1 MFVQKP
7 QERSCRMAQGKKAT
21 GRKKAAGSKKVTGKA
36 SEITGRKARL
46 SPLGSLDSLNPRA
59 NTRETRAAEMAKKTL
74 PNRHLPSLK
83 KPGPKE
89 YRPNQKIGLDSEHTL
104 FFLPGGDEALDRMIS
119 QKQAT
124 LKNLN
129 QESAAMF
136 QEGSVNLEEN
146 SMLNGI
152 EREKVAMER
161 MIQELKQIK
170 SRAFELSPDLVKK
183 IQVFTEEVPDCAA
196 DLVKRRNHEI
206 IVSAPGQPN
215 GHVAIG
221 SRVTVSWLDSG
232 EKKTFLVGS
241 FYANGYGAKDEV
253 SYATRLAQ
261 AAMGAAKG
269 AVCELEIRNGNAA
282 RTREFRVIHI
292 A

>member
-1 MFVQKP
+1 
-7 QERSCRMAQGKKAT
+7 MAQGKKAV
-21 GRKKAAGSKKVTGKA
+21 GSKKAAGKA
-36 SEITGRKARL
+36 SEVAGRKARL

-59 NTRETRAAEMAKKTL
+59 NTREARAAKVAKKTV
-74 PNRHLPSLK
+74 PNRHLGFLK
-83 KPGPKE
+83 DPKPKE
-89 YRPNQKIGLDSEHTL
+89 YNPDQRLGLDGEHTL
-104 FFLPGGDEALDRMIS
+104 FFLPGGDEAIS
-119 QKQAT
+119 QMIAQKRAK
-124 LKNLN
+124 LKKLN
-129 QESAAMF
+129 KESAAVF

-146 SMLNGI
+146 STLNSL
-152 EREKVAMER
+152 EREKEATDR

-170 SRAFELSPDLVKK
+170 GRAFELPPNLVKK
-183 IQVFTEEVPDCAA
+183 IQVFTEEVPNCAA
-196 DLVKRRNHEI
+196 DLVKRRNHEVI
-206 IVSAPGQPN
+206 ISTPGQPN

-261 AAMGAAKG
+261 AAMGAVKG
-269 AVCELEIRNGNAA
+269 AVCELEIRNGSATK
-282 RTREFRVIHI
+282 TREFRVTHI